1 MPPELQALMAG
12 LVAALACA
20 CAVPQVARLAR
31 RTGII
36 DRPGGYKQHERP
48 TPYLGGAAVLLGV
61 VAATLIT
68 VGLPGPMAFIL
79 AGAALICL
87 LGTLDDRSPIA
98 PGLRLAGQAAVA
110 AGIWAAGAGWAL
122 AMPDWANLVL
132 TVGWVLLAAN
142 AFNLIDNL
150 DGTSAGAAG
159 ASALG
164 VTAVALFEG
173 GAAWPAVLAA
183 AVLGACLGF
192 LPFNLAR
199 PARIFLGDGGSTLVG
214 FLLAVAVMGALP
226 AEPSITVATAA
237 ILLIG
242 MTLLDTTYVF
252 ISRARRGVPLLT
264 GGRDHLTHR
273 LQARLG
279 SARAVTLVVVAGQA
293 AFSALAVA
301 AIELGPT
308 AILAADAIYCLA
320 VVATVSMLE
329 IRRAAMAAAPAAQL
343 PQAQNAS

>member
-1 MPPELQALMAG
+1 MPPELEA
-12 LVAALACA
+12 LVAVLVSATVCA
-20 CAVPQVARLAR
+20 GSIRPVARLAR

-87 LGTLDDRSPIA
+87 LGTLDDRRPISPV
-98 PGLRLAGQAAVA
+98 LRLFGQATVA
-110 AGIWAAGAGWAL
+110 AGIWAAGAGWAF
-122 AMPDWANLVL
+122 AMPDWANLAL

-150 DGTSAGAAG
+150 DGASAGAAAG
-159 ASALG
+159 SALG
-164 VTAVALFEG
+164 VAAVALVEG

-183 AVLGACLGF
+183 AALGACVGF

-199 PARIFLGDGGSTLVG
+199 PSRIFLGDGGSTLLG
-214 FLLAVAVMGALP
+214 FLLAVAAMGALP
-226 AEPSITVATAA
+226 SKPSIPVLTAA
-237 ILLIG
+237 VLLAG
-242 MTLLDTTYVF
+242 MALLDTTFVF
-252 ISRARRGVPLLT
+252 VSRRRRGAPLMT

-273 LQARLG
+273 LYTGLR
-279 SARAVTLVVVAGQA
+279 SARRVVAVIFSAQV
-293 AFSALAVA
+293 AFSALAIA
-301 AIELGPT
+301 AIELQPVGT
-308 AILAADAIYCLA
+308 LVAGLASCF
-320 VVATVSMLE
+320 
-329 IRRAAMAAAPAAQL
+329 AA
-343 PQAQNAS
+343 